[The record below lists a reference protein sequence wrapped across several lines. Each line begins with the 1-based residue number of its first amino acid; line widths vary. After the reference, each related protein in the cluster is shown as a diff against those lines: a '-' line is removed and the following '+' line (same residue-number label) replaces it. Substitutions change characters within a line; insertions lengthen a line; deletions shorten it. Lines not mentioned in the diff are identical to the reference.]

1 MAEQRPGILQIYR
14 EIIHEPLTAY
24 QEVAGS
30 IPVTRPIISMAYL
43 ETARSL
49 LFLGLQVGYKGQG

>member
-24 QEVAGS
+24 QRIVH
-30 IPVTRPIISMAYL
+30 RDD
-43 ETARSL
+43 
-49 LFLGLQVGYKGQG
+49 